1 MTPQMI
7 DRLSNS
13 SDETAL
19 QDLEQTMHHA
29 VVARPN
35 GDETPP
41 QQNKLRHVPVG
52 TGPAYWGPGELMT
65 FLITGE
71 ETNGAFFMAE
81 ISVSPGG
88 GTPPHIHSRE
98 DESFH
103 LLEGMLTIQVGGD
116 TITASAG
123 DFVYLPRGI
132 AHSFK
137 NTGHGCAKAVVLTTP
152 AGLEGFFAE
161 VFEPAADRSAPP
173 PPASKELID
182 RALAAGP
189 RYGLELLPQ
198 GITGSITIHETMCKK
213 EVSMSLQSINPC
225 VNPADETIRLG
236 PIEVRFLITGE
247 NSSGTVAVFEAV
259 VPAAQRLTAPAHSH
273 DHYEETVYGIDGVL
287 TWTVDDKLI
296 DVGPGQALC
305 IPRGAVHRF
314 DNNGSEDV
322 KALCVVTPAALGPQ
336 YFREAAEVIKAAA
349 GGPPDRAKMVEIMLR
364 HGLTPVPPPGQA

>member
-1 MTPQMI
+1 MTPQI

-13 SDETAL
+13 SDETAS
-19 QDLEQTMHHA
+19 QDLEQTIHQA
-29 VVARPN
+29 GAGRPN
-35 GDETPP
+35 GPETPP
-41 QQNKLRHVPVG
+41 QQNKRRHVPVG

-65 FLITGE
+65 FLSTGE

-116 TITASAG
+116 TISASAG

-161 VFEPAADRSAPP
+161 VFEPAADRSATP

-189 RYGLELLPQ
+189 RYGLELLP
-198 GITGSITIHETMCKK
+198 
-213 EVSMSLQSINPC
+213 
-225 VNPADETIRLG
+225 PA
-236 PIEVRFLITGE
+236 
-247 NSSGTVAVFEAV
+247 
-259 VPAAQRLTAPAHSH
+259 
-273 DHYEETVYGIDGVL
+273 
-287 TWTVDDKLI
+287 
-296 DVGPGQALC
+296 
-305 IPRGAVHRF
+305 
-314 DNNGSEDV
+314 
-322 KALCVVTPAALGPQ
+322 
-336 YFREAAEVIKAAA
+336 
-349 GGPPDRAKMVEIMLR
+349 
-364 HGLTPVPPPGQA
+364 